1 MLDALRRI
9 EAARRRRIVLCPPD
23 TEDRLR
29 AVVAFYGLSD
39 LLTVRASEHV
49 PEGAAYILD
58 APEGD

>member
-1 MLDALRRI
+1 
-9 EAARRRRIVLCPPD
+9 
-23 TEDRLR
+23 
-29 AVVAFYGLSD
+29 VVAFYGLSD